1 MSEDFTKKSTC
12 LLCDTL
18 IDPKSEI
25 QICSTCVIVA
35 MSEEDFQKLYYIS
48 LIENVK
54 PKPITDKQRKRIFD
68 LYIRAQGVQLIEHI
82 DIKKGNK
89 ANKRE
94 VLSNR

>member
-18 IDPKSEI
+18 VDPKSEI

-35 MSEEDFQKLYYIS
+35 MSEEDFQKLNYIS

-54 PKPITDKQRKRIFD
+54 PIRMTDKERKRIFD
-68 LYIRAQGVQLIEHI
+68 LCIRAQEVQLIEHI

-89 ANKRE
+89 
-94 VLSNR
+94 